1 MDFPV
6 HTNRPVN
13 QTAADGGP
21 LTNSARTRLGVQR
34 AKEHTKIS
42 REIKDG
48 KEEEEENQMG
58 HAIESK
64 LRSRLNS
71 SVTQREEYSI
81 IYSKE
86 SSRKEYDVPGYTGRV
101 VVRSVRKDGL
111 EAVDSVQ
118 LRREPRRPFLRWPRR
133 RGHRFAACAPLR
145 LLGSRRRLIR
155 RRSGLGR
162 KEGEGD
168 LLAVRVRA
176 ESLEGAEDGH
186 HLVSVNGLGLYLI
199 RLVQE
204 ILLEDTSRGGGL
216 LVLLGIELR
225 GNPKGGGI

>member
-1 MDFPV
+1 LDFPV

-13 QTAADGGP
+13 QTAADGGR

-48 KEEEEENQMG
+48 KEEEEEENQMG

-81 IYSKE
+81 IYIKE

-101 VVRSVRKDGL
+101 VVRSVRKDRL

-118 LRREPRRPFLRWPRR
+118 LRREPRHAPPTARRLRRL
-133 RGHRFAACAPLR
+133 RFAALPRTFGGALAARGAPWGRTSGGSGGEEAGPDGLAQELR
-145 LLGSRRRLIR
+145 AQG
-155 RRSGLGR
+155 
-162 KEGEGD
+162 
-168 LLAVRVRA
+168 V
-176 ESLEGAEDGH
+176 EGAEHGIH
-186 HLVSVNGLGLYLI
+186 LGL
-199 RLVQE
+199 
-204 ILLEDTSRGGGL
+204 S
-216 LVLLGIELR
+216 
-225 GNPKGGGI
+225 KS

>member
-1 MDFPV
+1 M
-6 HTNRPVN
+6 
-13 QTAADGGP
+13 
-21 LTNSARTRLGVQR
+21 TNSARTRLGVQR

-48 KEEEEENQMG
+48 KEEEENQMG

-81 IYSKE
+81 IYTKE

-133 RGHRFAACAPLR
+133 RGHRFAARAPLR
-145 LLGSRRRLIR
+145 LLGRRRRWRRRLIR

-204 ILLEDTSRGGGL
+204 ILLEDSSRGGGL

-225 GNPKGGGI
+225 SNPKGGGI